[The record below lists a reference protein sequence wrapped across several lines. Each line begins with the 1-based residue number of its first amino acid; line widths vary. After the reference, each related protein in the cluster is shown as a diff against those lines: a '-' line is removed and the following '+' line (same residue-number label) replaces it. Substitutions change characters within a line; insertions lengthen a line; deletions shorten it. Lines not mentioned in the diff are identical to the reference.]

1 MMESLENRIKRA
13 RAYVAKM
20 PEAFSG
26 NRGHDTAFKVAEVLV
41 RGFHLSIQDAW
52 PIWSEYNQRCSPP
65 WSYQEGQHKLESAL
79 KDGRMSFDCL
89 LKDEEKTVKRRVVM
103 RYHYTTAEGVEMFDK
118 LRYEPKFFS
127 VQYADDAY
135 KSNMTVKSLLYKLP
149 DVEKAINSGE
159 KILLCEGEKD
169 ALTAF
174 GFGFRATTSAWGAGN
189 WNEINTM
196 QLQGANVVLVPDT
209 DEAGQLGGLKRAKSL
224 LGVAK
229 SVCWLAIPEQFKDLT
244 EWAEAGVTKEQL
256 AGQISALEPINEAF
270 VQEREKQLRGKYNK
284 TESELFGGDDTA
296 ETAGDP
302 FPEAITYDGFEPET
316 TEDPLELLRGSNEGK
331 GRILCKRHI
340 ALLSGETG
348 VGKSTLITQMA
359 IMFALGQ
366 PLFGLTP
373 KRPLK
378 IFVFQAEN
386 DERDMWEKLDGTIEN
401 VVKPLE
407 LEGYEATLKKNL
419 LFEKESCGLKGEAF
433 IRHVKK
439 CCDFYHPDLI
449 IADPLYAYIGSD
461 VSDQGKV
468 SDWIRN
474 LFELCKK
481 ECFAMFIIHHFNKP
495 RGEKKDSTVYSASGS
510 SELMNTARVVF
521 NIERK
526 VGRFYRFSVFKRD
539 DRLGWKDASNNQT
552 NEILIK
558 RAVPPFEYWS
568 GLDEDDFAELKEDGK
583 RSAVNMGRPKKV
595 GTDSFLKVLCDL
607 CKDNP
612 QGVSY
617 SDWKKGCMQKLKI
630 KERLFNYRR
639 IELLTAQDVA
649 MDENGFYY
657 PLRKV

>member
-1 MMESLENRIKRA
+1 MESLESRIKRA
-13 RAYVAKM
+13 RDYVAKM
-20 PEAFSG
+20 PESISG
-26 NRGHDTAFKVAEVLV
+26 QRGHDTAFKVAQALV
-41 RGFHLSIQDAW
+41 RGFSLPIQDAL
-52 PIWSEYNQRCSPP
+52 PIWEEYNRRCIPP
-65 WSYQEGQHKLESAL
+65 WSPAESKHKLESAL
-79 KDGRMSFDCL
+79 KDS
-89 LKDEEKTVKRRVVM
+89 TVKDGYLLEQKKDKTPRKKVAE
-103 RYHYTTAEGVEMFDK
+103 YTYTTAEGVCQFVKERFD
-118 LRYEPKFFS
+118 PKGFS
-127 VQYADDAY
+127 VRYADG
-135 KSNMTVKSLLYKLP
+135 VKKNESVRSLLYRLP
-149 DVEKAINSGE
+149 YVNEAIKRGE
-159 KILLCEGEKD
+159 KVLLCEGEKD

-174 GFGFRATTSAWGAGN
+174 GMGFNGATTSAWGAGS
-189 WNEINTM
+189 WNDLNAS
-196 QLQGANVVLVPDT
+196 QLKGADVVLVPDT
-209 DEAGQLGGLKRAKSL
+209 DAEGQRGGFLRARSL
-224 LGVAK
+224 LKVAK
-229 SVCWLAIPEQFKDLT
+229 SVCWLKLPTGKDLT
-244 EWAEAGVTKEQL
+244 EWVEAGGTKEQL
-256 AGQISALEPINEAF
+256 VYLISALEPINEDF
-270 VQEREKQLRGKYNK
+270 VQKLAEQYEKKA
-284 TESELFGGDDTA
+284 ESNLFGGDDTA
-296 ETAGDP
+296 ENEEEP
-302 FPEAITYDGFEPET
+302 FPDAISYDGFKPET
-316 TEDPLELLRGSNEGK
+316 EEDPLELLRGSSEGK

-386 DERDMWEKLDGTIEN
+386 DERDMWEKLDGTIAN
-401 VVKPLE
+401 VVQPLGLEKYEE
-407 LEGYEATLKKNL
+407 LLKKNL

-439 CCDFYHPDLI
+439 CCEVYRPDLI
-449 IADPLYAYIGSD
+449 IADPLFSYIGSD

-558 RAVPPFEYWS
+558 RAVPPFEFWS
-568 GLDEDDFAELKEDGK
+568 ELDSDDLADLKDDGK
-583 RSAVNMGRPKKV
+583 RSAVNVGRPKRQDAE
-595 GTDSFLKVLCDL
+595 TVLRVLRIL
-607 CKDNP
+607 CNDRWSE
-612 QGVSY
+612 GVSFGEWRKT
-617 SDWKKGCMQKLKI
+617 SMEQLKMS
-630 KERLFNYRR
+630 ERTFANRR
-639 IELLTAQDVA
+639 IELLTKQEVAQYA
-649 MDENGFYY
+649 ETGFYY
-657 PLRKV
+657 PMRRI